1 MTPSRKD
8 TNDRKNTND
17 IKDTK
22 NTKDTKETVKK
33 VVADVVKAFVVGV
46 IAAVVLAVVLFAG
59 GFLFGHFQ
67 VANGFEVMK
76 DGLLL
81 IGAIGLFLVAG
92 MLLAKGKKENADEK
106 KEAKNGWR
114 NQFAVI
120 GLKTVVL
127 MISVAFLLIASVADW
142 ILLNM

>member
-1 MTPSRKD
+1 MTLSRK
-8 TNDRKNTND
+8 
-17 IKDTK
+17 
-22 NTKDTKETVKK
+22 EMVKK
-33 VVADVVKAFVVGV
+33 AALDVLKAFIIGV
-46 IAAVVLAVVLFAG
+46 AAAAAAAIILFAG
-59 GFLFGHFQ
+59 GFFFGSFQ
-67 VANGFEVMK
+67 IVNGFEVVK

-114 NQFAVI
+114 QHFSVF

-127 MISVAFLLIASVADW
+127 MISAAFLLIASVADL
-142 ILLNM
+142 ILLNL

>member
-1 MTPSRKD
+1 MTLSRK
-8 TNDRKNTND
+8 
-17 IKDTK
+17 
-22 NTKDTKETVKK
+22 EMVKK
-33 VVADVVKAFVVGV
+33 AALDVLKAFIIGV
-46 IAAVVLAVVLFAG
+46 AVAAATAVILFAG
-59 GFLFGHFQ
+59 GFFFGSFQ
-67 VANGFEVMK
+67 IVNGFEVVK

-114 NQFAVI
+114 QQFSVV

-127 MISVAFLLIASVADW
+127 MISAAFLLIASVADL
-142 ILLNM
+142 ILLNL

>member
-1 MTPSRKD
+1 MTLSRK
-8 TNDRKNTND
+8 
-17 IKDTK
+17 
-22 NTKDTKETVKK
+22 EMVKK
-33 VVADVVKAFVVGV
+33 VALDVLKAFIIGV
-46 IAAVVLAVVLFAG
+46 AAAAATAVILFAC
-59 GFLFGHFQ
+59 GFLFGSFQ
-67 VANGFEVMK
+67 IVNGFEVVK

-114 NQFAVI
+114 QHFSVV

-127 MISVAFLLIASVADW
+127 IISAAFLLIASVADL
-142 ILLNM
+142 ILLNL

>member
-1 MTPSRKD
+1 MTLSRK
-8 TNDRKNTND
+8 
-17 IKDTK
+17 
-22 NTKDTKETVKK
+22 EMVKK
-33 VVADVVKAFVVGV
+33 AALDVLKAFIIGV
-46 IAAVVLAVVLFAG
+46 AAAAAAAIILFAC
-59 GFLFGHFQ
+59 GFLFCSFQ
-67 VANGFEVMK
+67 IVNGFEVVK

-114 NQFAVI
+114 QQFSVV

-127 MISVAFLLIASVADW
+127 MISAAFLLLASVADL
-142 ILLNM
+142 ILLNL

>member
-1 MTPSRKD
+1 MTLSRK
-8 TNDRKNTND
+8 
-17 IKDTK
+17 
-22 NTKDTKETVKK
+22 EMVKK
-33 VVADVVKAFVVGV
+33 AALDVLKAFIIGV
-46 IAAVVLAVVLFAG
+46 AAAAAAAIILFAG
-59 GFLFGHFQ
+59 GFFFGSFQ
-67 VANGFEVMK
+67 IVNGFEVVK

-114 NQFAVI
+114 QHFIVV

-127 MISVAFLLIASVADW
+127 MISAAFLLIASVADL
-142 ILLNM
+142 ILLNL

>member
-1 MTPSRKD
+1 MTLSRK
-8 TNDRKNTND
+8 
-17 IKDTK
+17 
-22 NTKDTKETVKK
+22 EMVKK
-33 VVADVVKAFVVGV
+33 AALDVLKAFVIGIAV
-46 IAAVVLAVVLFAG
+46 AAVVSVILFAG
-59 GFLFGHFQ
+59 GFLFGSFQ
-67 VANGFEVMK
+67 VVNGFEVVK

-114 NQFAVI
+114 QHFSVV

-127 MISVAFLLIASVADW
+127 MISAAFLLIASVADL
-142 ILLNM
+142 ILLNL

>member
-1 MTPSRKD
+1 MTLSRK
-8 TNDRKNTND
+8 
-17 IKDTK
+17 
-22 NTKDTKETVKK
+22 EMVKK
-33 VVADVVKAFVVGV
+33 VALDVLKAFIIGV
-46 IAAVVLAVVLFAG
+46 AAAAATAVILFAC
-59 GFLFGHFQ
+59 GFLFGSFQ
-67 VANGFEVMK
+67 IVK

-114 NQFAVI
+114 QHFSVV

-127 MISVAFLLIASVADW
+127 MISAAFLMIASVADL
-142 ILLNM
+142 ILLNL

>member
-1 MTPSRKD
+1 MTLSRK
-8 TNDRKNTND
+8 
-17 IKDTK
+17 
-22 NTKDTKETVKK
+22 EMVKK
-33 VVADVVKAFVVGV
+33 VALDVLKAFIIGV
-46 IAAVVLAVVLFAG
+46 AVAAATAVILFAG
-59 GFLFGHFQ
+59 GFFFGSFQ
-67 VANGFEVMK
+67 IVNGFEVVK

-114 NQFAVI
+114 QHFRVV

-127 MISVAFLLIASVADW
+127 MISAAFLLIASVADL
-142 ILLNM
+142 ILLNL

>member
-1 MTPSRKD
+1 MTPNRKDRKD
-8 TNDRKNTND
+8 TKETNDR
-17 IKDTK
+17 
-22 NTKDTKETVKK
+22 KDTKETVKK
-33 VVADVVKAFVVGV
+33 VIADVGKAFVIGM
-46 IAAVVLAVVLFAG
+46 IAAAVLSVILFAG

-67 VANGFEVMK
+67 AANGLEIVK

-114 NQFAVI
+114 NHFAVI

-127 MISVAFLLIASVADW
+127 MISVAFLLLASVADW
-142 ILLNM
+142 VLLNM

>member
-1 MTPSRKD
+1 MTLSRK
-8 TNDRKNTND
+8 
-17 IKDTK
+17 
-22 NTKDTKETVKK
+22 EMVKK
-33 VVADVVKAFVVGV
+33 AALDVLKAFIIGV
-46 IAAVVLAVVLFAG
+46 AVAAATAVILFAG
-59 GFLFGHFQ
+59 GFGSFQ
-67 VANGFEVMK
+67 IVNGFEVVK

-114 NQFAVI
+114 QHFSVI

-127 MISVAFLLIASVADW
+127 MISAAFLLIASVADL
-142 ILLNM
+142 ILLNL

>member
-1 MTPSRKD
+1 MDVRQENAYD
-8 TNDRKNTND
+8 T
-17 IKDTK
+17 
-22 NTKDTKETVKK
+22 V
-33 VVADVVKAFVVGV
+33 
-46 IAAVVLAVVLFAG
+46 
-59 GFLFGHFQ
+59 
-67 VANGFEVMK
+67 K

-114 NQFAVI
+114 QHFSVV

-127 MISVAFLLIASVADW
+127 MISAAFLLIASVADL
-142 ILLNM
+142 ILLNL